1 MKNPTRSGSP
11 YLFLT
16 EETSKDAV
24 LSVVVN
30 GKNLSYNDASYQ
42 FYIIGGF
49 RSVYLNNNEGAT
61 PPPSVNNKF
70 YLNDGIVSLK
80 GSNGQDFNY
89 STYCSGATVDLTF
102 TKNSSFYSVIYG
114 SRNDISDFNKPLET
128 RVENVGDSNSNTVK
142 IDLSEEG
149 ALWRG
154 TLIMGGRSAQA
165 EGLSL
170 NNQKGYSTNFN
181 RVEVTGRNSDKDH
194 SVNLQ
199 FKAGG
204 LWGAEGWE
212 ASNNLVL
219 LDSVVIQSQS
229 NKTRKLGI
237 VGGRG
242 FFDYRIYDTK
252 GKDDLDSINNT
263 IANGNVV
270 LIKNTIISDPNSLTG
285 ASGSVEG
292 MSVFGGYSYGE
303 AANNIVSASNSK
315 INGNVIGGLEMQ
327 GVYSLQKGDKPREL
341 HANLVSLHNVVLT
354 DGAIYGTSTAVSVLK
369 AGTSDRV
376 NEEEIK
382 AVNRRRGIAYIA
394 GAVEADSAY
403 VRYLHFGQY
412 YDES

>member
-1 MKNPTRSGSP
+1 
-11 YLFLT
+11 
-16 EETSKDAV
+16 
-24 LSVVVN
+24 
-30 GKNLSYNDASYQ
+30 
-42 FYIIGGF
+42 
-49 RSVYLNNNEGAT
+49 
-61 PPPSVNNKF
+61 
-70 YLNDGIVSLK
+70 
-80 GSNGQDFNY
+80 
-89 STYCSGATVDLTF
+89 
-102 TKNSSFYSVIYG
+102 
-114 SRNDISDFNKPLET
+114 
-128 RVENVGDSNSNTVK
+128 
-142 IDLSEEG
+142 
-149 ALWRG
+149 LWRG

-270 LIKNTIISDPNSLTG
+270 LRNLCTK
-285 ASGSVEG
+285 
-292 MSVFGGYSYGE
+292 GG
-303 AANNIVSASNSK
+303 
-315 INGNVIGGLEMQ
+315 
-327 GVYSLQKGDKPREL
+327 
-341 HANLVSLHNVVLT
+341 
-354 DGAIYGTSTAVSVLK
+354 
-369 AGTSDRV
+369 
-376 NEEEIK
+376 
-382 AVNRRRGIAYIA
+382 
-394 GAVEADSAY
+394 
-403 VRYLHFGQY
+403 
-412 YDES
+412 